1 METAMGRLEKVFAA
15 IDAANAADP
24 HLVEADGHMQPAEL
38 VYGQRMSAWLDRF
51 EPNAGE
57 LAQIAVRGQHL
68 ERFRLPRSE
77 YPMDKAGYHAWR
89 NEQKRRHG
97 ERVAVIMLDCGYSR
111 DDADRVAAIV
121 RKEGIKRDA
130 DTQLLE
136 DIACLV
142 FMEFYFAPFAA
153 DHEAEKIVGIV
164 ARTWAKMSDRGREVA
179 LTLPLPQDLSPLVH
193 RGIAKAKID

>member
-1 METAMGRLEKVFAA
+1 MGRLEKVFSA

-24 HLVEADGHMQPAEL
+24 HLVTAGGAKQPAEL

-51 EPNAGE
+51 EPDAGE
-57 LAQIAVRGQHL
+57 LVQIACRGQHL
-68 ERFRLPRSE
+68 ERFRLPRSD

-97 ERVAVIMLDCGYSR
+97 ERVAAIMVDCGYSAE
-111 DDADRVAAIV
+111 DAERVAAIV

-130 DTQLLE
+130 DVQLLE
-136 DIACLV
+136 DVACLV

-179 LTLPLPQDLSPLVH
+179 LTLPLPQDLAPLVH